1 MLVIIVLFVNLFI
14 LALSANITIS
24 LVLLANLEY
33 ASMADLVGFAV

>member
-14 LALSANITIS
+14 LALSANTTIS

-33 ASMADLVGFAV
+33 ASMADLVRFAV